1 MSFVSRVMSHM
12 GFKKQ
17 IEDAS
22 EASACGGEV
31 YIKDGQI
38 VGNPYAEFCS
48 DKRTLT
54 DAELARAYE
63 KVACIGTSIDLI
75 TNNLQMI
82 EPVFYNDVTREFEE
96 KPTDKKL
103 KDFLKLLRKPNATDT
118 KNKFFDKAVKNYAI
132 FGVAYFA
139 FVVNKNE
146 LVSIKIIDNNCVSL
160 FPDVTNNRIDFYLL
174 TNAGAYTGKYLFNG
188 SYYVKEGEESFILA
202 PFYNPAT
209 DCQYMPASLLLGAG
223 LETLMYWYGCFH
235 NKSLLQNGAR
245 PSMVFLIKS
254 LLNPK
259 HREQLRNEIRIKH
272 GGAGNAGSAIII
284 DGAADKDVK
293 QFSQNNKDMEFSTVL
308 KAAEDA
314 IYKRLGVNWVLGEK
328 VTTKDLQTG
337 REMMYDNTICPL
349 FTAIY
354 NHLFDVC
361 KYFSMGL
368 TDYSVFYLEQDIP
381 ALESRF
387 LRKMKDMPS
396 LGIFTIAERRKMYNY
411 EPLGDERDEELTVQT
426 VQVNQTGKNGKEN
439 TTTFSGDNEGKGQQV
454 SDSDEE

>member
-1 MSFVSRVMSHM
+1 MSFVNRVMSQI

-17 IEDAS
+17 MEDCN

-54 DAELARAYE
+54 DMELARAYE
-63 KVACIGTSIDLI
+63 KVSCIGTSVDII
-75 TNNLQMI
+75 ANNFNMI
-82 EPVFYNDVTREFEE
+82 EPIVFNDATREFVI
-96 KPTDKKL
+96 KPEDKKI
-103 KDFLKLLRKPNATDT
+103 KSFFKFLRKPNAVDT
-118 KNKFFDKAVKNYAI
+118 KIQFFDKAVKNYII

-139 FVVNKNE
+139 FVINNGE
-146 LVSIKIIDNNCVSL
+146 IVSAKVIDNFCVSL
-160 FPDVTNNRIDFYLL
+160 FPDVTNNRIDFYELI
-174 TNAGAYTGKYLFNG
+174 NAGAFTGKYVFNG
-188 SYYVKEGEESFILA
+188 AYYTKEGEEGYILA
-202 PFYNPAT
+202 PFFNPAT

-308 KAAEDA
+308 KAAEDG
-314 IYKRLGVNWVLGEK
+314 IYKRLGVNWMLGEK
-328 VTTKDLQTG
+328 VDLKDLQTG

-349 FTAIY
+349 FTAVY

-368 TDYSVFYLEQDIP
+368 TDYSIFYLEQDVP

-396 LGIFTIAERRKMYNY
+396 LGIFTIKERRQMYGY

-439 TTTFSGDNEGKGQQV
+439 TTTFSGDNKGKGQAANN
-454 SDSDEE
+454 SDE

>member
-1 MSFVSRVMSHM
+1 MMSNFA
-12 GFKKQ
+12 FKK
-17 IEDAS
+17 EVENTADC
-22 EASACGGEV
+22 ACGGEV
-31 YIKDGQI
+31 WIKDGQI
-38 VGNPYAEFCS
+38 VGNPYDEFCGS
-48 DKRTLT
+48 KRTLT
-54 DAELARAYE
+54 DQELAKAYE
-63 KVACIGTSIDLI
+63 KVACIGTSVDLI
-75 TNNLQMI
+75 SNNFNMI
-82 EPVFYNDVTREFEE
+82 EPVIYDDAKRKFIELPSDRKIKN
-96 KPTDKKL
+96 
-103 KDFLKLLRKPNATDT
+103 FLKVLRKPNAVDT
-118 KNKFFDKAVKNYAI
+118 KKQFFDKLVKNYI
-132 FGVAYFA
+132 IYGVAYIA
-139 FVVNKNE
+139 FVVGNNE
-146 LVSIKIIDNNCVSL
+146 ITSIKIIDNNCVSL
-160 FPDVTNNRIDFYLL
+160 FPDVTNNRIDFFDIV
-174 TNAGAYTGKYLFNG
+174 NAGAYTGKYTFNG
-188 SYYVKEGEESFILA
+188 AYYSKDTGNSIILA
-202 PFYNPAT
+202 PFINPAT

-328 VTTKDLQTG
+328 VITKDLQTG

-349 FTAIY
+349 FTAVY

-361 KYFSMGL
+361 KYLSMGL

-396 LGIFTIAERRKMYNY
+396 LGIFTIKERRAMYNY
-411 EPLGDERDEELTVQT
+411 EPLGDERDDELTVQT
-426 VQVNQTGKNGKEN
+426 VQVNQTGKNGEEN
-439 TTTFSGDNEGKGQQV
+439 TTTFSGDNKGKGQAA
-454 SDSDEE
+454 SESDEE

>member
-1 MSFVSRVMSHM
+1 MSFVSRVISHM
-12 GFKKQ
+12 GFKKD
-17 IEDAS
+17 IEDAT
-22 EASACGGEV
+22 ESANGGEV
-31 YIKDGQI
+31 WIKDGQI

-54 DAELARAYE
+54 DKELSAAYE
-63 KVACIGTSIDLI
+63 KVACIGTSVDLI
-75 TNNLQMI
+75 SSNFNMI
-82 EPVFYNDVTREFEE
+82 EPVIYDDVKRKFVEIPSDR
-96 KPTDKKL
+96 KIKA
-103 KDFLKLLRKPNATDT
+103 FLKVLRKPNPIDT
-118 KNKFFDKAVKNYAI
+118 KKQFFDKLIKNYI
-132 FGVAYFA
+132 VYGVAYVV
-139 FVVNKNE
+139 FVKSGGE
-146 LVSIKIIDNNCVSL
+146 ILSIKIIDNNCVSL
-160 FPDVTNNRIDFYLL
+160 FPDVTNNRIDHYDLL
-174 TNAGAYTGKYLFNG
+174 NAGTYTGQYTFNG
-188 SYYVKEGEESFILA
+188 SYYTKDGEGSIILA

-259 HREQLRNEIRIKH
+259 HREMLRNEIRIKH

-349 FTAIY
+349 FTAVY

-361 KYFSMGL
+361 KYLSMGL

-411 EPLGDERDEELTVQT
+411 EPLGDDRDDELTVQT
-426 VQVNQTGKNGKEN
+426 VQVNQTGKNGEEN
-439 TTTFSGDNEGKGQQV
+439 TTTFSGDNEGKGQAA
-454 SDSDEE
+454 SESNEE